1 MKRIFTA
8 AIVLFSLITAAM
20 PHTMAASEQSSDS
33 VHSFWIDETSISIEN
48 LKEITDEDGIG
59 CVPIRAIA
67 EKLNFNI
74 EWDGSNQTAKLDK
87 EGLHIEIKIGDD
99 AVKKND
105 DIIQLNTA
113 AKLIDDFTY
122 VPTRFVSNILE
133 SVQ

>member
-1 MKRIFTA
+1 MKKFISMVVTLAVILTA
-8 AIVLFSLITAAM
+8 IN
-20 PHTMAASEQSSDS
+20 TMAAPEQSLGS
-33 VHSFWIDETSISIEN
+33 VHFFWIDETSISVEN
-48 LKEITDEDGIG
+48 LEAVTDEDGIS

-74 EWDGSNQTAKLDK
+74 EWDGTDQTAKLDK
-87 EGLHIEIKIGDD
+87 YGTHIEIKIGDD
-99 AVKKND
+99 VVKKND

-122 VPTRFVSNILE
+122 VPKRFVTGILE

>member
-1 MKRIFTA
+1 MKKFI
-8 AIVLFSLITAAM
+8 SLIVTFVVMLTAINA
-20 PHTMAASEQSSDS
+20 MAAPGQSSNS
-33 VHSFWIDETSISIEN
+33 THFFWIDETSISVEN
-48 LKEITDEDGIG
+48 LKEITDENGIG

-74 EWDGSNQTAKLDK
+74 EWDSSNQTAKLDK

-122 VPTRFVSNILE
+122 VPTRFVSGLLE
-133 SVQ
+133 SI

>member
-8 AIVLFSLITAAM
+8 AVLLCFMLTAAM
-20 PHTMAASEQSSDS
+20 PHAMAEPEQSSNS
-33 VHSFWIDETSISIEN
+33 VHSFWIDETSISVEN
-48 LKEITDEDGIG
+48 LKEITDEDGIS

-67 EKLNFNI
+67 EKLDFNI
-74 EWDGSNQTAKLDK
+74 EWDGSTQTAKLDK
-87 EGLHIEIKIGDD
+87 ESLHVEIKIGDN

-122 VPTRFVSNILE
+122 VPARFVSGILE